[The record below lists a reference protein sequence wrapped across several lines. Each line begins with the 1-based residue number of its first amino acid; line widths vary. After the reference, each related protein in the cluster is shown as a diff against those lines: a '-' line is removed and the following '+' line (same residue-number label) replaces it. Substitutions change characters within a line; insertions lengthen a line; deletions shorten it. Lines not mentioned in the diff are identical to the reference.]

1 MPEPLKLAVLL
12 SGSGTT
18 LENIFEH
25 IELKGLPAQVVVV
38 VSSLSK
44 AYGLVRAEK
53 RNVPTRVLVRK
64 KYPST
69 AEYSEAVFEVVR
81 EHSADLVCLA
91 GFMVRLEVPSDY
103 AGRIMNVHPALI
115 PSFCG
120 KGMYGHLVHEAVIE
134 SGVKLTGCT
143 VHLVDD
149 EYDHGPIVIQR
160 PVEVSPDDTP
170 ETLAEKVQA
179 EERKAYPEAIRL
191 FAEGR
196 VKIEGRRARVLPG

>member
-25 IELKGLPAQVVVV
+25 VERGELPAEVAVV

-44 AYGLVRAEK
+44 AYGLERARK
-53 RNVPTRVLVRK
+53 RGVPTRVLVRK
-64 KYPST
+64 KHPSIQ
-69 AEYSEAVFEVVR
+69 AYSQAVFEAVR
-81 EHSADLVCLA
+81 EHRADLVCLA
-91 GFMVRLEVPSDY
+91 GFMVQISVPPGY
-103 AGRIMNVHPALI
+103 VGRIMNVHPALI

-120 KGMYGHLVHEAVIE
+120 KGWYGHFVHEAVVD

-143 VHLVDD
+143 VHFVDD
-149 EYDHGPIVIQR
+149 EYDHGPIIIQR
-160 PVEVSPDDTP
+160 PVHVAEDDTP

-179 EERKAYPEAIRL
+179 EERKAYPEAIGL
-191 FAEGR
+191 FAAGRLKVEGR
-196 VKIEGRRARVLPG
+196 KVRVLPA